1 MNAAPLIPPSNGAVN
16 PPSNTGGALGSSSSK
31 PEINRIV
38 LNDGTCIVIKSE
50 DEYLFIGPQN
60 QQMMV
65 NCLPL
70 FQMRLENGQNDSAG
84 AAVVATSTVTLAQN
98 TGSPVSQCEIN
109 KRRRGTKAERR
120 FVLKKSASTE
130 NILTP
135 STPPPEK
142 SKHSSEAEDV
152 LDQQGKESVHV
163 QRETWAHFTKS
174 ADYSTHVSN
183 PVSVVVPPQVI
194 TETAS
199 PVEETSEIE
208 KLSGEGKNREGEKKE
223 GAEMVDGSMEGVSGE
238 GEGASKEEGEG
249 EQTRGSEGKSAQ
261 VLSDGGSDGE
271 EAREMRVSY
280 IENPGQMQTLK
291 RSSGSV
297 SFFGNVATMI
307 PVAVTHS
314 PPSPSVV
321 EEDRGED
328 VDGGQV
334 SVAACGMGMG
344 EGVSGNGELVDE
356 KSEAVA
362 SGEEKEKDVAEG
374 EREEVGTK
382 AEREQTDTENG
393 VGAATSADESTAKQK
408 EEGGGSSEKA
418 SLTQAPSQQPQ
429 PQPQPNAPSQPS
441 QPPATTSPQTSQQNV
456 PQPTGQSLPS
466 HPVITPLPPPPMTF
480 EPEFI
485 ERSGWLTKL
494 SHRKGGW
501 SGQSMQEVL
510 LAFVMSFRSMEFM
523 ARACPGT
530 QHSLLQY
537 TINFSDNTLLCLA
550 YTQQWFDQ
558 SLASLIPRPICG
570 RRKNVFPP
578 PTNRPGYEAN
588 HWQDQITEGET
599 LGSRG

>member
-1 MNAAPLIPPSNGAVN
+1 
-16 PPSNTGGALGSSSSK
+16 
-31 PEINRIV
+31 
-38 LNDGTCIVIKSE
+38 
-50 DEYLFIGPQN
+50 
-60 QQMMV
+60 MMV

-70 FQMRLENGQNDSAG
+70 FQMRLENVQDDSAG
-84 AAVVATSTVTLAQN
+84 VAVVATSTAMLAQS

-142 SKHSSEAEDV
+142 SKRSSEAEDV

-174 ADYSTHVSN
+174 ADYSIHVSN
-183 PVSVVVPPQVI
+183 PVSIVVPPQVI
-194 TETAS
+194 AESAS
-199 PVEETSEIE
+199 PEKTSEIE

-223 GAEMVDGSMEGVSGE
+223 GAEMVDGSVEGVSGE
-238 GEGASKEEGEG
+238 GEGASKVEGEG
-249 EQTRGSEGKSAQ
+249 EQTRGKRGGGGSEGKSAQ

-280 IENPGQMQTLK
+280 IENPEQMQTLK

-297 SFFGNVATMI
+297 SFFGNSAAMI

-314 PPSPSVV
+314 PLSPSVV
-321 EEDRGED
+321 KEDRGED

-334 SVAACGMGMG
+334 SVAVCGMGMG

-356 KSEAVA
+356 KSEAIA

-393 VGAATSADESTAKQK
+393 VGAATSADESTAKQR
-408 EEGGGSSEKA
+408 EEREGSSEKA
-418 SLTQAPSQQPQ
+418 VLAQAPSQQ
-429 PQPQPNAPSQPS
+429 PQPQPNAPSQP
-441 QPPATTSPQTSQQNV
+441 PVMTSPQTSQQNV
-456 PQPTGQSLPS
+456 PQPTGQLLPS
-466 HPVITPLPPPPMTF
+466 HPVVTPLPPPPMTF

-494 SHRKGGW
+494 SHRKGGR
-501 SGQSMQEVL
+501 SGQSMQQVL
-510 LAFVMSFRSMEFM
+510 IGFIKSS
-523 ARACPGT
+523 
-530 QHSLLQY
+530 Q
-537 TINFSDNTLLCLA
+537 
-550 YTQQWFDQ
+550 
-558 SLASLIPRPICG
+558 
-570 RRKNVFPP
+570 
-578 PTNRPGYEAN
+578 
-588 HWQDQITEGET
+588 
-599 LGSRG
+599 